1 MSRSVIRALTK
12 SRSASYH
19 RGNLLK
25 FIIASV
31 CLYVLWEPIR
41 PAREVTADVLS
52 YTASQIRR

>member
-25 FIIASV
+25 LIIIAT
-31 CLYVLWEPIR
+31 CLYIVWEPIR
-41 PAREVTADVLS
+41 PIRHVTADVLS